1 MILLTDTVDN
11 VIGVSGMRFMNFL
24 LLLGVVAVV
33 GCGSEGGGTVDAS
46 SESNAFTEQIKAS
59 LQSIS
64 ESGEIDAEMGLGE
77 LRTVAEDLKASDS
90 AKGETILKELDALE
104 ALSSPDERKAKAKE
118 IISTL

>member
-1 MILLTDTVDN
+1 
-11 VIGVSGMRFMNFL
+11 MRLIQFL

-33 GCGSEGGGTVDAS
+33 GCDSGGGGTVDAS
-46 SESNAFTEQIKAS
+46 SESDAFTEQIKAS

-77 LRTVAEDLKASDS
+77 IRTFAEDLKAADS
-90 AKGETILKELDALE
+90 AKGETVLKELDALE